1 MPRWPGALLL
11 AVIAAYAA
19 DKLRTNLAPE
29 LLWGCP
35 VAAALLAAGLLAQSP
50 RLTAVAAVFHLAI
63 GLPAYA
69 VFVAATGTIEWSS
82 VLLHLSAPL
91 VGAVALWRGDYPA
104 RSALN
109 AWAIYLVLLP
119 VSYLTTPAA
128 LNVNLA
134 HAPFAPPFGLSSA
147 WVSWLLNGLGTG
159 LSLVIVD
166 FGVRRARAWRPAPA
180 VAAEVARGG

>member
-1 MPRWPGALLL
+1 VLLL
-11 AVIAAYAA
+11 AVLTLYTA

-35 VAAALLAAGLLAQSP
+35 VAALLLAAGLLAKRP

-69 VFVAATGTIEWSS
+69 VFVIATGTVEGSS

-91 VGAVALWRGDYPA
+91 VGTVALWRGAYPA
-104 RSALN
+104 RSALY
-109 AWAIYLVLLP
+109 AWAIYLALLP
-119 VSYLTTPAA
+119 VSYVATPAA

-134 HAPFAPPFGLSSA
+134 HAPFAPPFGLASA
-147 WVSWLLNGLGTG
+147 WASWLLNGLGTG
-159 LSLVIVD
+159 LSLVITD
-166 FGVRRARAWRPAPA
+166 FAVRRARAWRPAPHL
-180 VAAEVARGG
+180 AAEMPRGR